1 MPENDDLF
9 FFGRIGASVSHELK
23 NVLAVINEQAGLFD
37 DLARR
42 AARGLPLDPDRLA
55 LAATCLL
62 KQIRRGDAILNNL
75 SRFSHTADVPR
86 RKVSLVETAKLV
98 VALSQWQATIGQI
111 SLEAIAE
118 SDIHIATDPFVLC
131 RLLMLCLDGAMA
143 APDAAKRLAV
153 IVEQTD
159 DGPSLAV
166 TGLDPTAAP
175 VEDGPEQALAARLGA
190 RLVRQPGRIVIVCP
204 PTSRSDLA

>member
-55 LAATCLL
+55 LASTCLL
-62 KQIRRGDAILNNL
+62 KQVRRGDAILNNL
-75 SRFSHTADVPR
+75 SRFAHTADVPR
-86 RKVSLVETAKLV
+86 RKVSLAQTANLV
-98 VALSQWQATIGQI
+98 VALSQWQATTGQI
-111 SLEAIAE
+111 SLEVVAE

-143 APDAAKRLAV
+143 APDVAKRLTV

-175 VEDGPEQALAARLGA
+175 VEDGPEQVLAARLGA
-190 RLVRQPGRIVIVCP
+190 RLVRQPGRIAVVCP
-204 PTSRSDLA
+204 PASRSDLA